1 MTSGWTLTT
10 FSTFLASLSW
20 LGRLF
25 LVMTY
30 TTMAIPMTTV
40 WTPMTFSTFLK
51 SLSWVGR
58 LFTVLM
64 WTPTMMVFP
73 MTRPMTTT
81 FFLPRQSTFLT
92 STCFITW
99 FRFLMVKTAM
109 VVLTYGWKAM
119 CVDAVLAH
127 ITFIRTFIRLFGTQ
141 ESFRVFH
148 IHIEL

>member
-1 MTSGWTLTT
+1 MVELTYGWKAMCVDAVLAHITFIRTFIRLSWLGRLFTVLMWTPTMMVFPMTRPMTTT
-10 FSTFLASLSW
+10 FFLPRQSTFLTSLSW

-51 SLSWVGR
+51 SLSWLGR

-81 FFLPRQSTFLT
+81 FLT
-92 STCFITW
+92 SLRPCF
-99 FRFLMVKTAM
+99 
-109 VVLTYGWKAM
+109 
-119 CVDAVLAH
+119 
-127 ITFIRTFIRLFGTQ
+127 
-141 ESFRVFH
+141 S
-148 IHIEL
+148 